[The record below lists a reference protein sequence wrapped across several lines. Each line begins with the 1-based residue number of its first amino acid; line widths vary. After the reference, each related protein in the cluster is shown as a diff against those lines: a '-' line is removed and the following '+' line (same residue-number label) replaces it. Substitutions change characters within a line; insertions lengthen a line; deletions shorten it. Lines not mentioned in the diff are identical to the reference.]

1 MKKIFLPKIHPNMEA
16 KGVKRII
23 FIVAPSQEY
32 ISAAMRTEQALS
44 LNIAERMA
52 KARADRV
59 DKEHLSK
66 IFINC
71 WNVFFFVFLLVSS
84 NLSFIPIRIFLNLS

>member
-1 MKKIFLPKIHPNMEA
+1 MEA
-16 KGVKRII
+16 KRFI
-23 FIVAPSQEY
+23 FKVAPSQEY

-59 DKEHLSK
+59 DKEHLGKTFIYSK
-66 IFINC
+66 IIK
-71 WNVFFFVFLLVSS
+71 
-84 NLSFIPIRIFLNLS
+84 ITI

>member
-1 MKKIFLPKIHPNMEA
+1 MEA
-16 KGVKRII
+16 KRFA

-59 DKEHLSK
+59 DKEHLGK
-66 IFINC
+66 TFTYC
-71 WNVFFFVFLLVSS
+71 WNFVLFCVSCFFTPVLY
-84 NLSFIPIRIFLNLS
+84 PIRIFLNLS

>member
-1 MKKIFLPKIHPNMEA
+1 LPKFQA
-16 KGVKRII
+16 LYGLKKII
-23 FIVAPSQEY
+23 FIFALSQEY

-59 DKEHLSK
+59 DKEHLGK
-66 IFINC
+66 TFIFC
-71 WNVFFFVFLLVSS
+71 
-84 NLSFIPIRIFLNLS
+84 

>member
-1 MKKIFLPKIHPNMEA
+1 MKKVFLPKVQASYGGKKI
-16 KGVKRII
+16 V

-59 DKEHLSK
+59 DKEHLGNALIIVGMFS
-66 IFINC
+66 FC
-71 WNVFFFVFLLVSS
+71 VSRFFTPVLYSY
-84 NLSFIPIRIFLNLS
+84 

>member
-1 MKKIFLPKIHPNMEA
+1 LPKCQAIYGDKKIIK
-16 KGVKRII
+16 
-23 FIVAPSQEY
+23 VAASQEY

-59 DKEHLSK
+59 DKEHLGK
-66 IFINC
+66 TLINC
-71 WNVFFFVFLLVSS
+71 WNVFIFVFLVSS
-84 NLSFIPIRIFLNLS
+84 DLSVIPIRIFLKLS